1 MIRGVH
7 GGFCNIMQKVTVSTG
22 KNYATA
28 QIAPLQRA
36 ALQERCILVD
46 NLDRAIGEATKKV
59 CHEVNADGSLL
70 LHRAFSVFLF
80 NTKGELLLQKRSG
93 NKITFPGH
101 YTNTC
106 CSHPLAEIPGET
118 VEEDAIGIR
127 RAAVRRLCYELGI
140 PSTEIQPNELFY
152 LTRIYYEAVS
162 GNRWGEHEIDYV
174 LFMQK
179 DNVTI
184 DPNPDEVSEVQWV
197 SRSEIENFV
206 KTVQSPLTP
215 WFRLILKYKLLHWWD
230 NLGAL
235 DKLQDVDNITALS

>member
-7 GGFCNIMQKVTVSTG
+7 GGFCNIIQKVTVSTG

-93 NKITFPGH
+93 NK
-101 YTNTC
+101 
-106 CSHPLAEIPGET
+106 
-118 VEEDAIGIR
+118 VGIY
-127 RAAVRRLCYELGI
+127 VC
-140 PSTEIQPNELFY
+140 N
-152 LTRIYYEAVS
+152 IYYNYIQVFHSVFEYLYILYIESLFS
-162 GNRWGEHEIDYV
+162 GNPG
-174 LFMQK
+174 
-179 DNVTI
+179 
-184 DPNPDEVSEVQWV
+184 
-197 SRSEIENFV
+197 
-206 KTVQSPLTP
+206 
-215 WFRLILKYKLLHWWD
+215 
-230 NLGAL
+230 
-235 DKLQDVDNITALS
+235 